1 MNVIKKVFF
10 IALMI
15 WMLFWVISNAN
26 VGTINT
32 DAVRIRREPTTNS
45 DVIVIAYKNEEVEI
59 IEKSNEWYKVKYG
72 IYTGYVRN
80 DLLNVAEDTTTISN
94 DEQVVENKP
103 EVENTGNT
111 KNNANVEVQEIQYIV
126 KDTTNVKILPSIS
139 SSNITNIEKGT
150 TITIIKRMN
159 NWVCIELNSKTGWIP
174 SIYIE
179 EKTQEQQSQNNSST
193 NTSLQVIKTG
203 YINVSSARVR
213 VEPNTS
219 CEVLTTMTRN
229 KSVEIIEELDGWY
242 KIKLDNNFG
251 YISKSLVSDEPAE
264 VTSRGLE
271 EQRQQEVVEEKQ
283 NVQQE
288 KGSMEVVKQEQVIK
302 TVYVN
307 VDKANI
313 RKEPNTTSGIVS
325 SVNRKDKLDV
335 LNEENGWYK
344 VKLSTEN
351 AYIRKDLV
359 VDNIEDVLIPKPVVE
374 EKKETSTSVGNTST
388 PTGQAVVDYA
398 KKFLGCKYV
407 YGGAGPS
414 SFDCSGF
421 TQYVYKKFGIS
432 LSHSAVAQASNGTYV
447 EKSNLQLGD
456 LIIFRDWDNKSIGH
470 CGIYIG
476 NSKFIHAANPSR
488 GVVTDTFA
496 SGYYK
501 ERYVSARRLF

>member
-15 WMLFWVISNAN
+15 WMLFLVISNAN

-32 DAVRIRREPTTNS
+32 DAVRIRREPTTSS
-45 DVIVIAYKNEEVEI
+45 DVIVIANKNEEVEI
-59 IEKSNEWYKVKYG
+59 IEKANEWYKVKYG

-80 DLLNVAEDTTTISN
+80 DLLNV
-94 DEQVVENKP
+94 VENTVTNSNAEQNVETKP

-111 KNNANVEVQEIQYIV
+111 NNNANVEAQEIQYVV

-139 SSNITNIEKGT
+139 SSSITSIEKGT
-150 TITIIKRMN
+150 NINIVTRMN

-174 SIYIE
+174 SVYIE
-179 EKTQEQQSQNNSST
+179 EKTQEQPSEAVSNTNNSQT
-193 NTSLQVIKTG
+193 TKTG
-203 YINVSSARVR
+203 YISVSLARIR

-219 CEVLTTMTRN
+219 CEVLTTMSRN

-251 YISKSLVSDEPAE
+251 YISKSLVSDKQSE

-271 EQRQQEVVEEKQ
+271 EQRQEEITEPIVQE
-283 NVQQE
+283 
-288 KGSMEVVKQEQVIK
+288 EQVETVIK
-302 TVYVN
+302 SVYVN

-313 RKEPNTTSGIVS
+313 RKEPNTTSNIALS
-325 SVNRKDKLDV
+325 ANRKDKLDV
-335 LNEENGWYK
+335 LSEENGWYK
-344 VKLSTEN
+344 VKLSSEN

-359 VDNIEDVLIPKPVVE
+359 VDKIEDVVIPKPVVE
-374 EKKETSTSVGNTST
+374 EKKETSTTVGNNST

-398 KKFLGCKYV
+398 KKFLGCKYT

-432 LSHSAVAQASNGTYV
+432 LSHSAVTQASNGSKV

-501 ERYVSARRLF
+501 ERYVCARRLF

>member
-59 IEKSNEWYKVKYG
+59 IEKANEWYKVKYG

-80 DLLNVAEDTTTISN
+80 DLLNV
-94 DEQVVENKP
+94 VENTVTNSNAEQNVETKP

-111 KNNANVEVQEIQYIV
+111 NNNANVEVQEIQYVV
-126 KDTTNVKILPSIS
+126 KDTTNIKILPSIS
-139 SSNITNIEKGT
+139 SSNITSIEKGT
-150 TITIIKRMN
+150 KINIVKRMN

-174 SIYIE
+174 GVYIE
-179 EKTQEQQSQNNSST
+179 EKTQEQPRENTSNTNNS
-193 NTSLQVIKTG
+193 QVTKTG
-203 YINVSSARVR
+203 YISVSSANVR

-271 EQRQQEVVEEKQ
+271 EQRQQEK
-283 NVQQE
+283 NPI
-288 KGSMEVVKQEQVIK
+288 EVVQQEQVIK
-302 TVYVN
+302 SVYVN

-313 RKEPNTTSGIVS
+313 RKEPNTTSNIAS
-325 SVNRKDKLDV
+325 SANRKDKLDV
-335 LNEENGWYK
+335 LAEENGWYK
-344 VKLSTEN
+344 VKLSSEN

-359 VDNIEDVLIPKPVVE
+359 VDKIEDVVIPKPVVE
-374 EKKETSTSVGNTST
+374 EKKETSTTVGNNST

-398 KKFLGCKYV
+398 KKFLGCKYT

-432 LSHSAVAQASNGTYV
+432 LSHSAVAQASNGSKV

-501 ERYVSARRLF
+501 ERYVCARRLF